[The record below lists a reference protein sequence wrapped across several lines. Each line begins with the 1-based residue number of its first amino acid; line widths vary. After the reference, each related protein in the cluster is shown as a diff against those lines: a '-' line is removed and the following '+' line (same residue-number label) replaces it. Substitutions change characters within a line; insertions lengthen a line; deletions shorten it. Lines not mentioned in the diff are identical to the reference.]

1 MAEDILNKCIICLK
15 DNSSKNPLVK
25 KNDVN
30 KINKLL
36 ERCKERVDLGE
47 NNLLPL
53 LSSQHL
59 ENIRYH
65 SDCRKPIM
73 NTRPQRTI

>member
-30 KINKLL
+30 KINELL

-53 LSSQHL
+53 LSRLSVSQHL
-59 ENIRYH
+59 ENILYH
-65 SDCRKPIM
+65 SEF
-73 NTRPQRTI
+73 

>member
-1 MAEDILNKCIICLK
+1 MAEDIPNKCIICLK

-30 KINKLL
+30 KINELL

-47 NNLLPL
+47 NNILPL
-53 LSSQHL
+53 LSRLSVSQHL

-65 SDCRKPIM
+65 SEF
-73 NTRPQRTI
+73 